1 MKNTLKPLP
10 SFVAE
15 ENTEDDIAWLHRQ
28 LEGEDD
34 ALTRAY
40 RLGYQDGKTS
50 KANSLTKPHNVAELA
65 MHARELERE
74 LADLKAIHKTAI
86 IDCQQYTSESWKEI
100 CDIQEPAAIW
110 LNGKQMTDLMKDKER
125 LDWLIDNNCEIYE
138 PDTALLYC
146 DCDRESI
153 DEMMAQATR

>member
-15 ENTEDDIAWLHRQ
+15 EKSEDDIAWLQRQ
-28 LEGEDD
+28 IEGEDD

-40 RLGYQDGKTS
+40 RLGYQDGKR
-50 KANSLTKPHNVAELA
+50 AF
-65 MHARELERE
+65 R
-74 LADLKAIHKTAI
+74 
-86 IDCQQYTSESWKEI
+86 
-100 CDIQEPAAIW
+100 
-110 LNGKQMTDLMKDKER
+110 KDKDR

-138 PDTALLYC
+138 PDTALLFC

>member
-1 MKNTLKPLP
+1 MTHMKNTLKPLP

-40 RLGYQDGKTS
+40 RLGYQDGKRV
-50 KANSLTKPHNVAELA
+50 SL
-65 MHARELERE
+65 
-74 LADLKAIHKTAI
+74 
-86 IDCQQYTSESWKEI
+86 
-100 CDIQEPAAIW
+100 
-110 LNGKQMTDLMKDKER
+110 KDKGR

>member
-10 SFVAE
+10 SFLSETPRTDEVQHNVAE
-15 ENTEDDIAWLHRQ
+15 LAMHSRKLERENAELIKDKPEDDIAWLQRQ

-40 RLGYQDGKTS
+40 RLGYQDGKR
-50 KANSLTKPHNVAELA
+50 AF
-65 MHARELERE
+65 R
-74 LADLKAIHKTAI
+74 
-86 IDCQQYTSESWKEI
+86 
-100 CDIQEPAAIW
+100 
-110 LNGKQMTDLMKDKER
+110 KDKER

>member
-1 MKNTLKPLP
+1 MTHMKNTLKPLP

-15 ENTEDDIAWLHRQ
+15 EKSEDDIAWLQRQ

-40 RLGYQDGKTS
+40 RLGYQDGKRVF
-50 KANSLTKPHNVAELA
+50 H
-65 MHARELERE
+65 
-74 LADLKAIHKTAI
+74 
-86 IDCQQYTSESWKEI
+86 
-100 CDIQEPAAIW
+100 
-110 LNGKQMTDLMKDKER
+110 KDKER
-125 LDWLIDNNCEIYE
+125 LDWLIDNNCEIYD
-138 PDTALLYC
+138 PSTDLLFC

>member
-74 LADLKAIHKTAI
+74 LADLKAIHKTA
-86 IDCQQYTSESWKEI
+86 
-100 CDIQEPAAIW
+100 
-110 LNGKQMTDLMKDKER
+110 
-125 LDWLIDNNCEIYE
+125 
-138 PDTALLYC
+138 
-146 DCDRESI
+146 
-153 DEMMAQATR
+153 QA

>member
-15 ENTEDDIAWLHRQ
+15 NTMSETPRTDEVR
-28 LEGEDD
+28 
-34 ALTRAY
+34 
-40 RLGYQDGKTS
+40 
-50 KANSLTKPHNVAELA
+50 HNVAELA
-65 MHARELERE
+65 MHSRKLERE
-74 LADLKAIHKTAI
+74 LTDLKAIHKTAI
-86 IDCQQYTSESWKEI
+86 TDCQQYNSESWKEL

-110 LNGKQMTDLMKDKER
+110 LDGKQMTDLMKDRER

-138 PDTALLYC
+138 PDTALLFC

-153 DEMMAQATR
+153 DEMMEESTR